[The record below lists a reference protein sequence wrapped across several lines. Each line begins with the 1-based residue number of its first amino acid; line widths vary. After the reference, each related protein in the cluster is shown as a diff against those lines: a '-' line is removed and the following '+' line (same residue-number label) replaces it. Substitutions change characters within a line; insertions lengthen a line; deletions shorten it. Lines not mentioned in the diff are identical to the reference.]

1 MTDFFENF
9 FQISV
14 TFPNQANTLVDC
26 SNPICIKMMFTR
38 RRKIPY
44 WHVLLLTCLYTSFF
58 VVCRMHWPIQ
68 RQSHFEASVSFGEVR
83 DVRMTSPLWF
93 SLTKLTP
100 TTSNKGCR
108 KYSPPRPHQQRNV
121 AALTSP
127 CVGNHLHNRL
137 KQLEIF
143 IFNDLSSWFKSIFSN
158 SNLISSFTQTLV
170 IHLQNIVKFKRIV

>member
-1 MTDFFENF
+1 M
-9 FQISV
+9 
-14 TFPNQANTLVDC
+14 
-26 SNPICIKMMFTR
+26 K
-38 RRKIPY
+38 
-44 WHVLLLTCLYTSFF
+44 
-58 VVCRMHWPIQ
+58 
-68 RQSHFEASVSFGEVR
+68 
-83 DVRMTSPLWF
+83 SPLWC
-93 SLTKLTP
+93 SLTRLTP

-108 KYSPPRPHQQRNV
+108 KYSPPRPHQQRKV

-170 IHLQNIVKFKRIV
+170 IHLQNIVKFKIIVKNEVLKFKEPISDEGYGTFNACSWRGLFIERIFFVVSVKCRRSIPICFSIKKSLFSNK

>member
-1 MTDFFENF
+1 M
-9 FQISV
+9 SV
-14 TFPNQANTLVDC
+14 TGFFSYVNSFFHDSDDTTHSKRYVLRWC
-26 SNPICIKMMFTR
+26 SQEDGKYLIDMFYFWR
-38 RRKIPY
+38 VFIR
-44 WHVLLLTCLYTSFF
+44 LFF

-83 DVRMTSPLWF
+83 DVRMTSPLWC
-93 SLTKLTP
+93 SLTRLTP